1 VIEDQVSLTAIM
13 TSYIRAYHSMFDQ
26 PKIFDDFLAY
36 SFLPADRKIL
46 IENGLLDALL
56 LDHGDLSALE
66 RQERAALAG
75 MLQVMGASNVLSRS
89 RYAEDT
95 LIRAVKEGVKQ
106 YVILGAGMDTFA
118 FRRPEIAERLHVFEV
133 DHPATQAFKRD
144 RLAELG
150 WQQPLHLHFVPV
162 DFTQDDWVT
171 ALTASTFDPQVKS
184 FFSWLGVTMY
194 LTREQVLAALSNI
207 AHNTTAGSL
216 VTFDYH
222 DTDFAHQAAS
232 HVQASFARQ
241 AGESMHS
248 IFDPSALARELAS
261 IGLHLNEDLSPAE
274 IDTRYF
280 RDRSDGY
287 KATPCTH
294 LACAVVD

>member
-1 VIEDQVSLTAIM
+1 VTEDQVSLTAIM
-13 TSYIRAYHSMFDQ
+13 TSYIRAYHSRFGQ

-36 SFLPADRKIL
+36 PFLPADRRIL
-46 IENGLLDALL
+46 IENGLLDALN
-56 LDHGDLSALE
+56 LDHGDLSTLGP
-66 RQERAALAG
+66 QQHAALAG
-75 MLQVMGASNVLSRS
+75 MLQAMGASNVLSRS

-95 LIRAVKEGVKQ
+95 LLRAVKEGIKQ

-118 FRRPEIAERLHVFEV
+118 FRHPEMAEQLHVFEV
-133 DHPATQAFKRD
+133 DHPATQAFKRA

-162 DFTQDDWVT
+162 DFTKDDLAA
-171 ALTASTFDPQVKS
+171 ALSASMFDPQVKS

-194 LTREQVLAALSNI
+194 LTLEQVLATLSSI
-207 AHNTTAGSL
+207 AHNTAAGSL
-216 VTFDYH
+216 VIFDYH

-232 HVQASFARQ
+232 HMQASFARE
-241 AGESMHS
+241 AGESMYS
-248 IFDPSALARELAS
+248 IFDPSELARELAT

-274 IDTRYF
+274 IDNRYF
-280 RDRSDGY
+280 GNRADGY

-294 LACAVVD
+294 LACAVVV